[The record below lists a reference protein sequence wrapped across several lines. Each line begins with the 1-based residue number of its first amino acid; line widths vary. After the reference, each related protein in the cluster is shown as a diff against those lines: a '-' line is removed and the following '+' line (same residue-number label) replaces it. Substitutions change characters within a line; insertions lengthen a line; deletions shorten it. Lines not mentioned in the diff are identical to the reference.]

1 MIVRVSAVE
10 TLSRR
15 ALNRATLERQ
25 LLLRRAKLSALAA
38 VEHLAGLQAQAPFPP
53 YYALWARL
61 HGFRQADLAALLES
75 RQVVRI
81 ALMRG
86 TVHLVTAADALAWR
100 PVVQVLYERDL
111 KTNTQHAAPLAGL
124 DHAEVATAARELL
137 ARSALS
143 STALGAELARRWDV
157 PAASLTHLARA
168 RLPLVQT
175 PPRAIWGKAGQTTYA
190 CLEEWVGSPLS
201 PPSPASLIARYLRA
215 FGPAS
220 VADVQAW
227 AGITRLGEAAASM
240 DLRRYRDPDGR
251 ELLDL
256 PELTVPDPDV
266 PAPPRLLGPFDQTI
280 LSYADRTRVI
290 SDDYRKR
297 VITQNG
303 LVKGTLLVGGFVRG
317 FWEIKTAK
325 KAAVVEL
332 TPFEKLPKRDLA
344 ALESA
349 AGQLMSWAEPTAET
363 QEVRVATPA

>member
-1 MIVRVSAVE
+1 ME

-25 LLLRRAKLSALAA
+25 LLLRRVKMSAYDA

-61 HGFRQADLAALLES
+61 SGFRPPELASLLEN
-75 RQVVRI
+75 RRVVRI

-100 PVVQVLYERDL
+100 PVVQPLYDRDL
-111 KTNTQHAAPLAGL
+111 KTNTQHAGEVAEL
-124 DHAEVATAARELL
+124 DHDLAAKAARELL
-137 ARSALS
+137 ARSPLS
-143 STALGAELARRWDV
+143 STALGTELAQRWPDV
-157 PAASLTHLARA
+157 APASLTHLARA
-168 RLPLVQT
+168 KLPLVQT

-190 CLEEWVGSPLS
+190 CLDEWVGAPLS
-201 PPSPASLIARYLRA
+201 PPAPASLIARYLRA

-227 AGITRLGEAAASM
+227 AGITRLGEVAASM
-240 DLRRYRDPDGR
+240 ELRRYRDPDGR
-251 ELLDL
+251 ELIDL
-256 PELTVPDPDV
+256 PELSIPDEDI
-266 PAPPRLLGPFDQTI
+266 PAPPRLLGPFDQMI

-290 SDDYRKR
+290 SDEYRKR
-297 VITQNG
+297 VISQNG
-303 LVKGTLLVGGFVRG
+303 LVKGTLLVGGQVRG
-317 FWEIKTAK
+317 FWELKSAR

-332 TPFEKLPKRDLA
+332 APFEKLPKRDLA

-349 AGQLMSWAEPTAET
+349 AGRLAGWAEPAAET
-363 QEVRVATPA
+363 REVRVHAPE

>member
-1 MIVRVSAVE
+1 VT

-25 LLLRRAKLSALAA
+25 LLLRPAKMSAHDA

-61 HGFRQADLAALLES
+61 HGFKPSDLAELLES
-75 RQVVRI
+75 RRVVRI

-100 PVVQVLYERDL
+100 PVVQVLYDRDL
-111 KTNTQHAAPLAGL
+111 KQNTLHAQALSGL
-124 DHAEVATAARELL
+124 DHGVVAAAARKLL
-137 ARSALS
+137 SEAPLS
-143 STALGAELARRWDV
+143 STALGAELARRWPDV
-157 PAASLTHLARA
+157 PTASLTHLARG
-168 RLPLVQT
+168 RLPLVQV

-190 CLEEWVGSPLS
+190 CLEEWVDSPLP

-227 AGITRLGEAAASM
+227 AGLTRLGEVTAEM
-240 DLRRYRDPDGR
+240 DLRRYRAPDGR

-256 PELTVPDPDV
+256 PELSIPDEDV
-266 PAPPRLLGPFDQTI
+266 PAPVRLLGPFDQTI

-290 SDDYRKR
+290 SDEHRKR

-303 LVKGTLLVGGFVRG
+303 LVKGTLLVGGYVRG
-317 FWEIKTAK
+317 FWEL
-325 KAAVVEL
+325 KASRKVAAVEL
-332 TPFEKLPKRDLA
+332 TPFEKLPKRDLE
-344 ALESA
+344 ALENA
-349 AGQLMSWAEPTAET
+349 AERLLNWAEPGAET
-363 QEVRVATPA
+363 RDVRVLPAV